1 MQRKTVTKWSKK
13 QAILNKAQEE
23 LNNHSYE
30 CSKKAFSRAYG
41 EVHRLNIYYGQLPG
55 VTAYEECLRF
65 LLTKKRFES
74 SGWYKLSLHAALK
87 KVKGRRFVNAE
98 GTASIIQNT
107 ADVHQTLRE
116 LFDTLGVKGDAN
128 QIVMARAR
136 EIA

>member
-1 MQRKTVTKWSKK
+1 MRRETATKWNKK

-30 CSKKAFSRAYG
+30 CSQKAFSRAYG
-41 EVHRLNIYYGQLPG
+41 EVHRLHIYYGQLPG

-74 SGWYKLSLHAALK
+74 SRWYKLSLQAALN

-98 GTASIIQNT
+98 GVSTIIQNT

-116 LFDTLGVKGDAN
+116 LFATVGIEGSVN

-136 EIA
+136 DIA